1 MELNT
6 LIGLEE
12 QTARQILIKNGYTN
26 IEVKINSKDN
36 NLCDTK
42 VVCAVRE
49 SSGIVTLV
57 CGEFYL
63 DIER

>member
-1 MELNT
+1 MELNS
-6 LIGLEE
+6 LIGLDM
-12 QTARQILIKNGYTN
+12 QTARQILNKNGYTN

-49 SSGIVTLV
+49 NLGIVTLI